1 MNIKIIGFF
10 SVLTAVLVFV
20 IVCLFYSNKSLKA
33 EKNALCLDVE
43 RYKQS
48 LFEMEKQNEILNE
61 AKKENEQFKQ
71 ELSDDRSDNL
81 DVSPSTYI
89 LNRMHAD

>member
-1 MNIKIIGFF
+1 MLILAAVVV
-10 SVLTAVLVFV
+10 VLLFAVVFM
-20 IVCLFYSNKSLKA
+20 FYSNRSLKA

-48 LFEMEKQNEILNE
+48 LIEMEKQNEVLLE

-71 ELSDDRSDNL
+71 ELSDDKSDNL
-81 DVSPSTYI
+81 DVVPAPYI
-89 LNRMHAD
+89 LMRLHAD